1 MKKLF
6 CLMLVFLSLT
16 SIAYADEI
24 MFRDIPWGANVS
36 EVLSSLGLVNAD
48 EVDKNSDVDKYRLVC
63 VYESDIEEFG
73 SQQLCEFS
81 SFENCGYT
89 CSPLMAF
96 NMTVAEHKVSWL
108 KLQFLFGITDGN
120 VSREQSDSEFYS
132 AKYQFSPD
140 DYVTA
145 YEDLLD
151 KLIWL
156 YGEPIV
162 EETVDNDSYLT
173 NHRHE
178 RYARW
183 DGENDT
189 SALLYVKYY
198 TDDTNKSRHELSIE
212 YAKTDVS
219 EKVEFIEH
227 YFEQEERNSKY
238 NSDNTDGL

>member
-6 CLMLVFLSLT
+6 CLMLVLLLLT

-24 MFRDIPWGANVS
+24 TFRNITWGANVS
-36 EVLSSLGLVNAD
+36 EVLSSLELVNAD
-48 EVDKNSDVDKYRLVC
+48 EVDKNSGVDKYKLVC

-73 SQQLCEFS
+73 SQQLSDFS
-81 SFENCGYT
+81 SFEDCGYT

-96 NMTVAEHKVSWL
+96 NMMVAEHKVSWL
-108 KLQFLFGITDGN
+108 ELQFLFGIVDEK

-132 AKYQFSPD
+132 AKYKFSPD
-140 DYVTA
+140 DYVAA

-156 YGEPIV
+156 YGEPII
-162 EETVDNDSYLT
+162 EEIVDNDSSLT
-173 NHRHE
+173 KHRHE

-189 SALLYVKYY
+189 SILLYVKYY
-198 TDDTNKSRHELSIE
+198 TDDTNKHQYELSIE

-227 YFEQEERNSKY
+227 YFKQEERNNKY
-238 NSDNTDGL
+238 NTSNTDGL